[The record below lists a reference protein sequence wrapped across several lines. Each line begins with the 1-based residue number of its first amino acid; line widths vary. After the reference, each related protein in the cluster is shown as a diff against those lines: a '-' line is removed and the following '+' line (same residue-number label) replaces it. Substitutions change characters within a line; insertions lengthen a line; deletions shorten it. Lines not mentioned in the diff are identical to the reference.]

1 MSKIID
7 TITLG
12 FGKFSIGVVKLYMKL
27 VFKPTPHY
35 VDKSVQ
41 TNKLTE
47 PRIIVAN
54 HTSLYDAL
62 FMIATLKGKVC
73 VIIAKDWYEKK
84 SINWILKAANA
95 IPCDRYNMDTE
106 WIMLAKKAIADG
118 KSILIFPEGKIRTDG
133 DLNEFKSGFAFLAR
147 YTGIPVVRIGLDGKY
162 KKFHKSHYVVDIPEQ
177 IPRVKGNSSEYLNER
192 SDYFRKK
199 VIALKAQ
206 AINGRLEE
214 NNK

>member
-1 MSKIID
+1 MKKIID
-7 TITLG
+7 FIAVG
-12 FGKFSIGVVKLYMKL
+12 FGKFCILLVKLYMKI
-27 VFKPTPHY
+27 VFIPTPLFI
-35 VDKSVQ
+35 DKNTQ
-41 TNKLTE
+41 TNKLKE

-62 FMIATLKGKVC
+62 FMITALKGKVC

-84 SINWILKAANA
+84 NINWILRAANA

-106 WIMLAKKAIADG
+106 WIMLAKKAIKDR

-147 YTGIPVVRIGLDGKY
+147 YTGVPVVRIGLDGKY
-162 KKFHKSHYVVDIPEQ
+162 KKFHKSHYVVDIPEL

-192 SDYFRKK
+192 SDYFREK

-206 AINGRLEE
+206 AVRGKIE
-214 NNK
+214 